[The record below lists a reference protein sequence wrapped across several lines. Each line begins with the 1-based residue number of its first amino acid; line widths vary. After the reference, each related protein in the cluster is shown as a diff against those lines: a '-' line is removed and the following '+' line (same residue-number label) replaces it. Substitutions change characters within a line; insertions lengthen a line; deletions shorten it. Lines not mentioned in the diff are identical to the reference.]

1 MIDWDSRVRGE
12 AKRFRPEQKRTQT
25 TTRDKMSELKYSIHP
40 SEITLLRKV
49 GGGNFGE
56 VWEADY
62 IGTRVAVKRLLAVD
76 EEDLEIYIEREL
88 STLRYAAPCLPPN
101 WAKVF
106 FLLRLGSSCES
117 QYKEVFLN

>member
-1 MIDWDSRVRGE
+1 
-12 AKRFRPEQKRTQT
+12 
-25 TTRDKMSELKYSIHP
+25 MSELKYSIHP

-88 STLRYAAPCLPPN
+88 STLRYAAPCFPT
-101 WAKVF
+101 AKDLLSAATL
-106 FLLRLGSSCES
+106 LLRISAQRRFFSIDMSCWAPTRLSAPSKEGRNSS
-117 QYKEVFLN
+117 

>member
-1 MIDWDSRVRGE
+1 
-12 AKRFRPEQKRTQT
+12 
-25 TTRDKMSELKYSIHP
+25 MSELKYSIHP

-88 STLRYAAPCLPPN
+88 STLRYTSRN
-101 WAKVF
+101 RSF
-106 FLLRLGSSCES
+106 FQLFVYYANLGKLTR
-117 QYKEVFLN
+117 QYLTS

>member
-1 MIDWDSRVRGE
+1 
-12 AKRFRPEQKRTQT
+12 
-25 TTRDKMSELKYSIHP
+25 MSELKYSIHP

-101 WAKVF
+101 WAKVATWLFLRISAQRWF
-106 FLLRLGSSCES
+106 FFFDMSCNLAPTRPTAPL
-117 QYKEVFLN
+117 KGAG

>member
-1 MIDWDSRVRGE
+1 
-12 AKRFRPEQKRTQT
+12 
-25 TTRDKMSELKYSIHP
+25 MSELKYSIHP

-88 STLRYAAPCLPPN
+88 STLRYAALQTWRRSSFCCDL
-101 WAKVF
+101 A
-106 FLLRLGSSCES
+106 LLANLSTRM
-117 QYKEVFLN
+117 VFLN

>member
-1 MIDWDSRVRGE
+1 
-12 AKRFRPEQKRTQT
+12 
-25 TTRDKMSELKYSIHP
+25 MSELKYSIHP

-88 STLRYAAPCLPPN
+88 STLRYAAPCFPT
-101 WAKVF
+101 AE
-106 FLLRLGSSCES
+106 GSSFCCDFALANLS
-117 QYKEVFLN
+117 TKKVFLN